1 MKQIITANKTPRP
14 ITVIGY
20 CLLVIVLSSCSGD
33 GSQMR
38 AQLEELERQNRADS
52 VMTNDSLACVPTISS
67 GGRMRIWVRHHV
79 PSMPISMLP
88 VRRILLRMIVIIQY

>member
-14 ITVIGY
+14 ITVIV
-20 CLLVIVLSSCSGD
+20 LAIVLAACSGD

-52 VMTNDSLACVPTISS
+52 VMTNDSLAEHLVK
-67 GGRMRIWVRHHV
+67 
-79 PSMPISMLP
+79 
-88 VRRILLRMIVIIQY
+88 YFD

>member
-52 VMTNDSLACVPTISS
+52 VMTNDSLAISS